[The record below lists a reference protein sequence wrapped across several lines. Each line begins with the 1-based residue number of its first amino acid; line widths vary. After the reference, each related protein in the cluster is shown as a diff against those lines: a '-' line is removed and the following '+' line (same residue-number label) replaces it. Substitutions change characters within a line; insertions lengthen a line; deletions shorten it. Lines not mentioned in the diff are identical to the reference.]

1 MRRLYLLGL
10 IALLLLSACRG
21 GADDEAS
28 TPSPSQSEVQTVAST
43 RAVRTVVATED
54 TLSATKT
61 ASVSIEPKQES
72 RVAAGTNGRVER
84 ILKREGERVS
94 AGEAVIALD
103 DDNLQLQVKNAQ
115 LALDSARINLERST
129 RSASEN
135 TGQVSIQ
142 LRTSQTNFDLA
153 QRQYEEGQ
161 ALFQA
166 GGISSTELSG
176 LEAQLSQ
183 AEAALLQTQD
193 ALARSQRS
201 GEEDL
206 ALLEVQVTQ
215 AETQLAQALDTLAE
229 TKVTAPF
236 DGEIADVLVE
246 EGEFVAAGSP
256 AFRLVSTDEQL
267 GRFSVPPQ
275 DAQSL
280 LTQGELVFRYQ
291 GLDYA
296 ARIIRSNSAPGDG
309 RLIDITAEIYE
320 SATPIPS
327 GGVAQLRYEVS
338 LGTGIKVP
346 SSAISVERGKTYL
359 FVVENGEAS
368 RREVQL
374 VTEVSGQAIVEG
386 LSVGDQ
392 IIAPVP
398 ADLRSGTPVR
408 VIGAN

>member
-1 MRRLYLLGL
+1 MLALASCRQANNEEAPATRLP
-10 IALLLLSACRG
+10 
-21 GADDEAS
+21 DV
-28 TPSPSQSEVQTVAST
+28 QEVQAVAST
-43 RAVRTVVATED
+43 RAVRTVVAAED
-54 TLSATKT
+54 TLKATKT
-61 ASVSIEPKQES
+61 ASVTIEPKQES

-84 ILKREGERVS
+84 ILKREGERVV
-94 AGEAVIALD
+94 AGEAIIALD

-115 LALDSARINLERST
+115 LALDSAKISLERST
-129 RSASEN
+129 RSTAEN
-135 TGQVSIQ
+135 TGQFSLQ
-142 LRTSQTNFDLA
+142 LRTSQTNFDIA
-153 QRQYEEGQ
+153 MRQYEEGQ

-166 GGISSTELSG
+166 GGISSTELSR
-176 LEAQLSQ
+176 LESQYSQ
-183 AEAALLQTQD
+183 AESTLLQTQD

-206 ALLEVQVTQ
+206 ALLQVQVNQ
-215 AETQLAQALDTLAE
+215 AQTQLAQALDTLAE
-229 TKVTAPF
+229 TKITAPF

-256 AFRLVSTDEQL
+256 AFRLVSTEQQL

-280 LTQGELVFRYQ
+280 LNQGELIFRYQ

-296 ARIIRSNSAPGDG
+296 ARIIRSNSAPGDQ
-309 RLIDITAEIYE
+309 RLIDITAEIYP
-320 SATPIPS
+320 SDSPIPS
-327 GGVAQLRYEVS
+327 GGVAQLRYDVA
-338 LGTGIKVP
+338 LGTGIKIP
-346 SSAISVERGKTYL
+346 SSAFSVERGKTYL
-359 FVVENGEAS
+359 FVIENGEAN

-374 VTEVSGQAIVEG
+374 VAEVSGQAIVEG
-386 LSVGDQ
+386 LTVGEQ